1 MSDLNKAKILDN
13 NITFFETNLI
23 TLLKVRPKIKVT
35 FKNTDREIIQ
45 YQLDG
50 ELCHDDD
57 FSRYPE
63 NHQRLQAFNTAIIL
77 SCFSLFEASFET
89 LLLTELDTKNLTG
102 IQEKVMLKYIED
114 IRKVSSHN
122 NYLKEYTFI
131 TGKRLKEFFSK
142 EENEL
147 HAIIDKYYSLRH
159 LLVHGSSTKNIIVNN
174 GAFGQ
179 IELDTDDKE
188 YQEFIEMVKEKLSIK
203 VSSKRLSI
211 EILLLINEVAD
222 LLAYAVLQISNKLCD
237 NRKGKFKFI
246 KENIFTE
253 KKKKFKIVLHPT

>member
-1 MSDLNKAKILDN
+1 MSDLNTAKILDN
-13 NITFFETNLI
+13 NITFFVTNLI

-35 FKNTDREIIQ
+35 FKNTEKGIVQ

-50 ELCHDDD
+50 ELCHEDD
-57 FSRYPE
+57 FSKYHE
-63 NHQRLQAFNTAIIL
+63 NHQRLQALNTAIIL
-77 SCFSLFEASFET
+77 CCFSLFEASFET

-131 TGKRLKEFFSK
+131 TGKKIKEFFSK

-147 HAIIDKYYSLRH
+147 HGMIDKYYSLRH
-159 LLVHGSSTKNIIVNN
+159 LLVHGSSTKSIIINH
-174 GAFGQ
+174 GISGQ

-188 YQEFIEMVKEKLSIK
+188 YQEFIDMVKEKLSIK

-211 EILLLINEVAD
+211 ETLLLLNEVAD
-222 LLAYAVLQISNKLCD
+222 LLAYAVLQLSKKLCD
-237 NRKGKFKFI
+237 NGKRKFKFI

-253 KKKKFKIVLHPT
+253 QKNEI